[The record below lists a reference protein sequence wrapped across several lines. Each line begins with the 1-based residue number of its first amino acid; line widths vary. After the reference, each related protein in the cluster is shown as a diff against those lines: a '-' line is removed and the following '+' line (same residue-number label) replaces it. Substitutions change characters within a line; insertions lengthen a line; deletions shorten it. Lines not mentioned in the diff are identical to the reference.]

1 VPLLYRRRR
10 MRCAAQLL
18 IATWRRLA
26 GRRGRQPLL
35 RQAYSTKKQR
45 EISNAIALFGLGDAR
60 RHLL

>member
-1 VPLLYRRRR
+1 